1 MRFAGQ
7 PILISGAGRGLGE
20 GIAKHLA
27 AEGAVVGVA
36 DINEQTAH
44 DVAAAIRDGGRAGAC
59 LWRRSRP
66 AAGVLRRRG
75 GLRSVTPGPLRA
87 VINNASVLV
96 YEPIEQVTEETLD
109 RMLSAGLKSVF
120 WGVQAFLA
128 HRDESAPGNILNY
141 SSPVA
146 YRGRPNT
153 GAYTTIKAGIAG
165 LTKVL
170 AGELGP
176 RGIRVNAIA
185 PGSVPTPATEGFVT
199 PEQYEQRAKNI
210 PLRRNGTP
218 EDVAKAVGVPAFG
231 RSGVHQR
238 GHARHRRRHHR
249 GGVGTMQDVMNAK
262 FPSRLREGLGVGQCA
277 CSGAG
282 PPPAPPASG
291 RGVRGAGL
299 AGTARQ
305 AARGDPRRHRA
316 RRLFRRG
323 AEVGRGG
330 EVVFDE
336 AIGAE
341 DGAGERPLKTDN
353 VFSIFSVTKA
363 FTNVL
368 ILKAIE
374 EGRFALTTKVA
385 RRAARVHR
393 RAARG
398 RDVLPPAHPHRG
410 HARRLDAEARHVPRP
425 ARRAVRGRR
434 SSTSTAK
441 FRRAR
446 GATIRRWSTTC

>member
-7 PILISGAGRGLGE
+7 PILVSGAGRGLGE

-27 AEGAVVGVA
+27 SEGAVVGVA
-36 DINEQTAH
+36 DINGATAH
-44 DVAAAIRDGGRAGAC
+44 DVTTAISGGGGKAFAYEADLG
-59 LWRRSRP
+59 RRQAFLDVAEAFSKD
-66 AAGVLRRRG
+66 A
-75 GLRSVTPGPLRA
+75 GPLRA

-128 HRDESAPGNILNY
+128 HRDERQPGNILNY

-218 EDVAKAVGVPAFG
+218 DDVAKAVAFLLSDDAAFING
-231 RSGVHQR
+231 
-238 GHARHRRRHHR
+238 AMLAID
-249 GGVGTMQDVMNAK
+249 GGIIA
-262 FPSRLREGLGVGQCA
+262 
-277 CSGAG
+277 AG
-282 PPPAPPASG
+282 
-291 RGVRGAGL
+291 
-299 AGTARQ
+299 
-305 AARGDPRRHRA
+305 
-316 RRLFRRG
+316 
-323 AEVGRGG
+323 
-330 EVVFDE
+330 
-336 AIGAE
+336 
-341 DGAGERPLKTDN
+341 
-353 VFSIFSVTKA
+353 
-363 FTNVL
+363 
-368 ILKAIE
+368 
-374 EGRFALTTKVA
+374 
-385 RRAARVHR
+385 
-393 RAARG
+393 
-398 RDVLPPAHPHRG
+398 
-410 HARRLDAEARHVPRP
+410 
-425 ARRAVRGRR
+425 
-434 SSTSTAK
+434 
-441 FRRAR
+441 
-446 GATIRRWSTTC
+446 

>member
-1 MRFAGQ
+1 MARFDGQ

-20 GIAKHLA
+20 GIARHLA
-27 AEGAVVGVA
+27 SEGALVGVA

-44 DVAAAIRDGGRAGAC
+44 DVAAAIRNAGGRAHAFGGD
-59 LWRRSRP
+59 LGRRQAFFDV
-66 AAGVLRRRG
+66 AAAFKRDA
-75 GLRSVTPGPLRA
+75 GPLRA

-128 HRDESAPGNILNY
+128 HRDERAPGNILNY

-218 EDVAKAVGVPAFG
+218 EDVA
-231 RSGVHQR
+231 
-238 GHARHRRRHHR
+238 
-249 GGVGTMQDVMNAK
+249 
-262 FPSRLREGLGVGQCA
+262 
-277 CSGAG
+277 
-282 PPPAPPASG
+282 
-291 RGVRGAGL
+291 
-299 AGTARQ
+299 Q
-305 AARGDPRRHRA
+305 AAA
-316 RRLFRRG
+316 FLLS
-323 AEVGRGG
+323 
-330 EVVFDE
+330 DE
-336 AIGAE
+336 AAFINGAMLAI
-341 DGAGERPLKTDN
+341 DGGIIAAG
-353 VFSIFSVTKA
+353 
-363 FTNVL
+363 
-368 ILKAIE
+368 
-374 EGRFALTTKVA
+374 
-385 RRAARVHR
+385 
-393 RAARG
+393 
-398 RDVLPPAHPHRG
+398 
-410 HARRLDAEARHVPRP
+410 
-425 ARRAVRGRR
+425 
-434 SSTSTAK
+434 
-441 FRRAR
+441 
-446 GATIRRWSTTC
+446 